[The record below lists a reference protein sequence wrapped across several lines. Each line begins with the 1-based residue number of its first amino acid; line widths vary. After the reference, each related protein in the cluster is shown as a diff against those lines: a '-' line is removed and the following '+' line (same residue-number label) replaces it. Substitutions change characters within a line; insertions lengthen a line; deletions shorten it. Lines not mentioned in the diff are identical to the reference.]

1 VGRIPTVSERG
12 EAPSPAPPAESE
24 LSAIIKRLR
33 ESGTIEKESAP
44 AGAKEAEIPPKAK
57 LPETGEGARAA
68 EQAVSAGE
76 RTRPPVEE
84 RIPAKPGAPPIQ
96 GIGVPGDQ
104 GPEERVRVDLGKMMK
119 RIKRLDITSIRR
131 ELQEGAE
138 GGEAAAAPA
147 AAPSEPAG
155 EPVPPSGIPVRAS
168 PPAAETK
175 GKSDID
181 ELKAFIQRLEVLEE
195 PGEAPPPEK
204 RVLARLGLKPPAE
217 EVMVPP
223 VRREIMPPVPEKE
236 RILEELPGA
245 GEAGPVQKP
254 PEERVAPRPSEPDTK
269 AKIASLLRRSGLVK
283 PPAEE
288 PPAEPVTGIPVGPG
302 VSEGKEEA
310 PATAPVEEV
319 EITIPKPQRKKVEI
333 TRVPRRPEKPL
344 REPPHIDERM
354 IQKILKQPGV
364 IAVSTFFEGFAVQSA
379 GRADFEQVAAN
390 AEDLFRAGKKIAREI
405 DIGPLNQIILET
417 GKGKLII
424 APHGDLNVCIFTEPD
439 ANLGL
444 IRVAIKSMQVEKG

>member
-1 VGRIPTVSERG
+1 
-12 EAPSPAPPAESE
+12 
-24 LSAIIKRLR
+24 
-33 ESGTIEKESAP
+33 
-44 AGAKEAEIPPKAK
+44 
-57 LPETGEGARAA
+57 
-68 EQAVSAGE
+68 
-76 RTRPPVEE
+76 
-84 RIPAKPGAPPIQ
+84 
-96 GIGVPGDQ
+96 
-104 GPEERVRVDLGKMMK
+104 MMK

-131 ELQEGAE
+131 ELQEGTE
-138 GGEAAAAPA
+138 GGEAAGAPA
-147 AAPSEPAG
+147 AAPPQPAG
-155 EPVPPSGIPVRAS
+155 EAVPPVGVPVRAS
-168 PPAAETK
+168 PPQAETK

-195 PGEAPPPEK
+195 PVEAPPPER
-204 RVLARLGLKPPAE
+204 RVLARLGLKPPAGE
-217 EVMVPP
+217 APVPP
-223 VRREIMPPVPEKE
+223 ARREPEAPVPEKGK
-236 RILEELPGA
+236 ITEELPKA
-245 GEAGPVQKP
+245 GEAGPVPKP
-254 PEERVAPRPSEPDTK
+254 PGERVVPRPAEPDTK

-288 PPAEPVTGIPVGPG
+288 PAAEPVTGIPVGPG
-302 VSEGKEEA
+302 VSEEKEEPPA
-310 PATAPVEEV
+310 PAPAEEV
-319 EITIPKPQRKKVEI
+319 EIRIPKIQRKKVEI

-344 REPPHIDERM
+344 REPPLMDERM

-444 IRVAIKSMQVEKG
+444 IRVAIKSMQVEKDR